1 MRWLFLLLGIAS
13 NSSAS
18 LLIKLALQSPRGTSS
33 FHATFSNIHK
43 WPFIVGILLYAT
55 ALIFYALSLKY
66 FPLNI
71 AHPVLT
77 SGAIATVAFL
87 SVVVLGEPLRPL
99 TLIALMFITFGV
111 ILLAIGTR

>member
-18 LLIKLALQSPRGTSS
+18 LLIKLALQSPRGMSS
-33 FHATFSNIHK
+33 FQSTFINIHK
-43 WPFIVGILLYAT
+43 WPFIAGILLYAT
-55 ALIFYALSLKY
+55 ALIFYAVSLKY

-77 SGAIATVAFL
+77 SGAIASVALL

-111 ILLAIGTR
+111 ILLAFGTR